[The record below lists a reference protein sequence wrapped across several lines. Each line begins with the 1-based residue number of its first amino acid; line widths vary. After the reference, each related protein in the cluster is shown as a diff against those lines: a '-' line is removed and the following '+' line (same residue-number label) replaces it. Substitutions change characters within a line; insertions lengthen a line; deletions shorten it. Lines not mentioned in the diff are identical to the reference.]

1 MIKDIM
7 NHNADAVAGLKEMD
21 ALKKYFPQCFHADGE
36 FDIEAFKA
44 ALPGGTTITDETSGF
59 NWLGKNYARMLTNM
73 DTTTLIRPDEEHN
86 AKPEN
91 KDSQNVYISGDNLD
105 ALQHLVKSYSGKV
118 KVIYIDPPY
127 NTGSDGFIYNDKF
140 NFTAE
145 ELAKRLDVTPERAER
160 ILSMT
165 RRGSASHAA
174 WLTFMLPRL
183 SFARDLLTD
192 DGVIFISI
200 DDNEQANLKKLCDEV
215 FGEECFIGNI
225 VRSTGQTTGQDSGG
239 LGSSFDYI
247 LVYSKN
253 EGMELNGLELTEKD
267 KLRFQNQDDVGFF
280 AYDQL
285 RKTGSNDKREDR
297 PNMYYGIENPDGEIL
312 YPIAAAGYESRWRV
326 ERKTYDNLVKENMIL
341 WKKTKRDN
349 DEIWWPYV
357 KYYLDGRT
365 KRPSPLWADLEGNKK
380 AAREVRD
387 LFDGEKVFDF
397 PKPVDLL
404 LRIIQISCEKDTVIV
419 DFFGGSSTTAHAVM
433 QKNSEDGGNRKYIL
447 VQLPEECKPES
458 EAAKAGYKTIDEVG
472 MERIKRA
479 AKKIK
484 EDNPL
489 FAGALGFKH
498 YTLEEPKEDTLLQME
513 QFDPSKDLLS
523 PLGVEDFGIE
533 TVLRTWLVADGYGLT
548 EDAEEVMLGDY
559 KAYWKDDHLYMI
571 NPDYVFNESSI
582 AALMDKYNGE
592 PFSPHNIVIFGY
604 SFGFTHREELQ
615 KNLRTLKDGNKTLTV
630 NIDVRY

>member
-1 MIKDIM
+1 M
-7 NHNADAVAGLKEMD
+7 NHNADAVAGQKEMD

-127 NTGSDGFIYNDKF
+127 NTGSDGFVYNDKF

-145 ELAKRLDVTPERAER
+145 ELAERLDVSPERAER

-165 RRGSASHAA
+165 RRGSANHAA

-200 DDNEQANLKKLCDEV
+200 DDNEQANLKRLCDEV

-225 VRSTGQTTGQDSGG
+225 VRPTGQTTGQDSGG

-253 EGMELNGLELTEKD
+253 EEMELNGLELTEKD
-267 KLRFQNQDDVGFF
+267 KLRFQNQDDVGYY

-312 YPIAAAGYESRWRV
+312 YPIAAAGYESCWRV
-326 ERKTYDNLVKENMIL
+326 ERKTYDNLVKEHMIL

-349 DEIWWPYV
+349 EEIWWPYV

-380 AAREVRD
+380 AAREVRG
-387 LFDGEKVFDF
+387 LFEGKKVFDF

-404 LRIIQISCEKDTVIV
+404 LRVIQISCEKDSIIL

-447 VQLPEECKPES
+447 VQLQEPCKPDS
-458 EAAKAGYKTIDEVG
+458 EAAKASYKTIDQIG

-479 AKKIK
+479 AKKLK
-484 EDNPL
+484 ADNPL
-489 FAGALGFKH
+489 FAGDLGFKH
-498 YTLEEPKEDTLLQME
+498 YTLEEPKEDALLQME
-513 QFDPSKDLLS
+513 RFDPSNDLLTT
-523 PLGVEDFGIE
+523 LEVKDFGLE

-571 NPDYVFNESSI
+571 SPDDDFNESSI

>member
-1 MIKDIM
+1 M
-7 NHNADAVAGLKEMD
+7 NHNADAAAGLKELEV
-21 ALKKYFPQCFHADGE
+21 LKKFFPQCFHADGE

-44 ALPGGTTITDETSGF
+44 SLPEGTTITDETSGF

-127 NTGSDGFIYNDKF
+127 NTGSDGFVYNDKF

-145 ELAKRLDVTPERAER
+145 DLAKRLDVSSERAER

-183 SFARDLLTD
+183 SFARDLLND

-200 DDNEQANLKKLCDEV
+200 DDNEQANLKRLCDEV
-215 FGEECFIGNI
+215 FGEECFVGNI

-267 KLRFQNQDDVGFF
+267 KLRFQNQDDVGFY

-312 YPIAAAGYESRWRV
+312 YPIAAAGYESCWRV
-326 ERKTYDNLVKENMIL
+326 ERKTYDNLVKEDMIL

-349 DEIWWPYV
+349 EEIWWPYV

-387 LFDGEKVFDF
+387 LFDGKKVFDF

-404 LRIIQISCEKDTVIV
+404 LRIIQISCEKDSIIL

-433 QKNSEDGGNRKYIL
+433 QKDSEDGGNRKYIL
-447 VQLPEECKPES
+447 VQIQEPCKPDS

-484 EDNPL
+484 TDDPL
-489 FAGALGFKH
+489 FAGDLGFKH
-498 YTLEEPKEDTLLQME
+498 YTLEEPKEDALLQME
-513 QFDPSKDLLS
+513 RFDPSNNLLTT
-523 PLGVEDFGIE
+523 LEVKDFGLE

-548 EDAEEVMLGDY
+548 DDAEEVMLGKY
-559 KAYWKDDHLYMI
+559 KAYWKGDHIYMI
-571 NPDYVFNESSI
+571 NSDRDFDESSI
-582 AALMDKYNGE
+582 ATLMDKYNGE

-615 KNLRTLKDGNKTLTV
+615 KNLRTLKEGNKTLTV

>member
-1 MIKDIM
+1 M
-7 NHNADAVAGLKEMD
+7 NHNADAAAGQKELEV
-21 ALKKYFPQCFHADGE
+21 LKKYFPQCFHTDGE

-44 ALPGGTTITDETSGF
+44 ALPEGTTITDETSGF

-145 ELAKRLDVTPERAER
+145 DLAKRLDVSPERAER

-267 KLRFQNQDDVGFF
+267 KLRFQNQDDVGFY

-404 LRIIQISCEKDTVIV
+404 LRVIQISCEKDTIIV

-433 QKNSEDGGNRKYIL
+433 QKNSEDGGNRRYIL
-447 VQLPEECKPES
+447 VQLPEECKLES

-479 AKKIK
+479 AKKIHD
-484 EDNPL
+484 ENPL
-489 FAGALGFKH
+489 FAGDLGFKH
-498 YTLEEPKEDTLLQME
+498 YTLEEPKEDTLLLME
-513 QFDPSKDLLS
+513 QFEPSKNIIS
-523 PLGVEDFGIE
+523 PLEVKDFGLE

-548 EDAEEVMLGDY
+548 EDAEEVILGNY
-559 KAYWKDDHLYMI
+559 KAYWKGDQLYMI
-571 NPDYVFNESSI
+571 NPDHDFDESSI